1 MEIPDE
7 RMGRGGVNNA
17 KLDKQPSYGRIR
29 REPGLG
35 DGHLLGGKSQPGGR
49 PGLVQTPNE
58 NGDETTGKRN
68 LAPSPLPGWPK
79 PTDKWNYAYAQ
90 YLELEKQAGRVK
102 WWWYEPLPW
111 GITLG
116 GAEDKKKYK
125 PDFLVWYPDGLERRL
140 EFVEVKGFSK
150 NIRDSITRYTVAKS
164 LFPCFDWKMVKRKGH
179 GWEEYGA

>member
-1 MEIPDE
+1 MRVRTGGRVVEIPDE
-7 RMGRGGVNNA
+7 RMAKAEGRSVKEQARAPRGA
-17 KLDKQPSYGRIR
+17 LA
-29 REPGLG
+29 
-35 DGHLLGGKSQPGGR
+35 
-49 PGLVQTPNE
+49 
-58 NGDETTGKRN
+58 
-68 LAPSPLPGWPK
+68 APSPLPGWPK

-90 YLELEKQAGRVK
+90 YLELEKQAGRIK

>member
-1 MEIPDE
+1 M
-7 RMGRGGVNNA
+7 NNA

-79 PTDKWNYAYAQ
+79 PTDKWNWAYANF
-90 YLELEKQAGRVK
+90 LELEKQAGRVAY
-102 WWWYEPLPW
+102 WFYEPWSMWLP
-111 GITLG
+111 G
-116 GAEDKKKYK
+116 GVRYK
-125 PDFLVWYPDGLERRL
+125 PDFLVVFPDGLERKPQL
-140 EFVEVKGFSK
+140 VEVKGWSR
-150 NIRDSITRYTVAKS
+150 NLRDGKTRYTIAAAV
-164 LFPCFDWKMVKRKGH
+164 FPCFEWIMVKRKSH
-179 GWEEYGA
+179 GWEAYGA